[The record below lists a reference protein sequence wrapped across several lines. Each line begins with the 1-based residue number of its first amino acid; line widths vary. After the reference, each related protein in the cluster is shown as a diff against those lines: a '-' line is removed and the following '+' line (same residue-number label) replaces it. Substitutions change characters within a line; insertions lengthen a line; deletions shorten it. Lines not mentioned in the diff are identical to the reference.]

1 MADERTLLDRLSGKG
16 PMRKSDI
23 DLPNHSGR
31 TDPRLTQGSFKEV
44 APKVLKGFRGVREL
58 AGKR

>member
-1 MADERTLLDRLSGKG
+1 MADERNLLDRLSGKP

-23 DLPNHSGR
+23 ELPNTRGKA
-31 TDPRLTQGSFKEV
+31 DPRLQRPGVRETAS
-44 APKVLKGFRGVREL
+44 KVLKGLRGVREL